1 MKTHTDHLQTETRNP
16 NTMHLDRLD
25 AYQLVELMN
34 QEDASIHIAVQAE
47 LVSIAQAVKLVHQT
61 IEQGGRLISFG
72 AGTSGRLAIL
82 DASECPP
89 TFSTTNEFIALIAG
103 GDKALVEPIEG
114 AEDKEDE
121 IIEALKALKLNAKDC
136 ALGVAASGRTP
147 YVVAGLTYA
156 TQVGAK
162 TIALSCNKSAQISK
176 LADVAIE
183 VDVGPEVLTGST
195 RLKAG
200 TATKM
205 VLNMVSTASM
215 VLAGKVYENLMVDVK
230 ASNDK
235 LKDRALRIVMQACA
249 VDQATAQQALLECHY
264 RVKQAIVMIKR
275 SCSAEQAN
283 AILLKTKGH
292 IRSALEETA
301 TL

>member
-114 AEDKEDE
+114 AEDQKDE

-147 YVVAGLTYA
+147 YVIAGLTYA
-156 TQVGAK
+156 TQVKAK